1 MPAKK
6 KVNIESNT
14 TEINVNNE
22 ACQTSGHRPTSD
34 MKRCKQVEEKLNE
47 CINISDEDE
56 SNESYETNESNETKQ
71 STSTKSDTKNKYDNI
86 IYSPETYVLK
96 FEKYEGMKA
105 KDVKKLEVEKM
116 NKKTNETFMCNVGK
130 HYLEFLLTLQWLCKS
145 DKKVIGKILFTD

>member
-14 TEINVNNE
+14 TEINVNN
-22 ACQTSGHRPTSD
+22 D

-47 CINISDEDE
+47 CIDISDED
-56 SNESYETNESNETKQ
+56 ETNESNESNETNETKQ
-71 STSTKSDTKNKYDNI
+71 SISTKSDTKNKYDNI
-86 IYSPETYVLK
+86 IYSPDTYVLK
-96 FEKYEGMKA
+96 FGKYKGMKA
-105 KDVKKLEVEKM
+105 KDVKKLEDEKM
-116 NKKTNETFMCNVGK
+116 NKKSGETFMYNVEK